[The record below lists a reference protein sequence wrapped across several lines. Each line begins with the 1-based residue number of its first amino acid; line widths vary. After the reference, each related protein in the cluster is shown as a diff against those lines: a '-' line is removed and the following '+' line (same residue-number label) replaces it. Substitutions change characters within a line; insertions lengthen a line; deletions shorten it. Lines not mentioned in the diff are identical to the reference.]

1 MSLQTIAQSQP
12 SLKNT
17 ITTTDTTADGRVF
30 YADLTYVKSLDKWML
45 RTDQVGIKIIRE
57 IHEKNKKSKAYADSL
72 KSIVESKQIIID
84 ACEEKVK
91 EKDNDIADYKTQL
104 EKKQEFLDL
113 ETEKFKAEQKVSKD
127 LNKKATTGKIMT
139 IVGGVG
145 IGVGLAG
152 ILYGVLK

>member
-1 MSLQTIAQSQP
+1 M
-12 SLKNT
+12 
-17 ITTTDTTADGRVF
+17 
-30 YADLTYVKSLDKWML
+30 M

-57 IHEKNKKSKAYADSL
+57 IHEKNKKFQAHKDSL
-72 KSIVESKQIIID
+72 QSIIANKQIIID

-91 EKDNDIADYKTQL
+91 GKDADIANYKEKL
-104 EKKQEFLDL
+104 VKKQEFLDL
-113 ETEKFKAEQKVSKD
+113 ETGKLKDEQKISKTY
-127 LNKKATTGKIMT
+127 KKQASAGKIMT